1 MEEEP
6 RAQRGVLKIKFLLM
20 SVVNTKFM
28 IEFHGFQLCYS
39 RNVSWLG
46 DIFVG
51 LLLTGEQNWVK
62 FCFCLGL
69 VLNCEPFRVNFNN
82 IFSPH

>member
-6 RAQRGVLKIKFLLM
+6 RAQRRVLKIKFLLM

-39 RNVSWLG
+39 RNVSWF
-46 DIFVG
+46 FVG

-62 FCFCLGL
+62 F

>member
-62 FCFCLGL
+62 F